1 MTEYFTLLHDKISGN
16 TIFILI
22 WLLICSV
29 TCLVCGRKRKSLI
42 SFEEIMYIMLG
53 CLTLLATSSLFLKA
67 IFWKELQELI
77 GTDIIILEIGL
88 FSSIYIAMSGIAKIF
103 NKTQENLGTSQKPE
117 LEEQDRELLV
127 DLIQHG
133 GATLKQIIIK
143 TNRIGQEKNVR
154 SSLKNLEELGYIKRV
169 TYNGDGE
176 NEIFTPSRIALQNF
190 YSILKRK

>member
-1 MTEYFTLLHDKISGN
+1 MPHACCRIT
-16 TIFILI
+16 
-22 WLLICSV
+22 
-29 TCLVCGRKRKSLI
+29 R
-42 SFEEIMYIMLG
+42 
-53 CLTLLATSSLFLKA
+53 LATECHPECRTAKLKT
-67 IFWKELQELI
+67 FKTLHP
-77 GTDIIILEIGL
+77 
-88 FSSIYIAMSGIAKIF
+88 IAMSGIAKIF

-169 TYNGDGE
+169 TYNGDRE

>member
-1 MTEYFTLLHDKISGN
+1 
-16 TIFILI
+16 
-22 WLLICSV
+22 
-29 TCLVCGRKRKSLI
+29 
-42 SFEEIMYIMLG
+42 MYIMLG

-127 DLIQHG
+127 DLIQLG
-133 GATLKQIIIK
+133 GVTLKQIIIK
-143 TNRIGQEKNVR
+143 TNRIGQEKDVR
-154 SSLKNLEELGYIKRV
+154 SGLKNLEELGYIKRV
-169 TYNGDGE
+169 TYNGDRE

>member
-1 MTEYFTLLHDKISGN
+1 
-16 TIFILI
+16 
-22 WLLICSV
+22 
-29 TCLVCGRKRKSLI
+29 
-42 SFEEIMYIMLG
+42 
-53 CLTLLATSSLFLKA
+53 LKA

-127 DLIQHG
+127 DLIQLG
-133 GATLKQIIIK
+133 GVTLKQIIIK
-143 TNRIGQEKNVR
+143 TNRIGQEKDVR
-154 SSLKNLEELGYIKRV
+154 SGLKNLEELGYIKRV
-169 TYNGDGE
+169 TYNGDRE

>member
-1 MTEYFTLLHDKISGN
+1 M
-16 TIFILI
+16 
-22 WLLICSV
+22 
-29 TCLVCGRKRKSLI
+29 
-42 SFEEIMYIMLG
+42 
-53 CLTLLATSSLFLKA
+53 KA

-127 DLIQHG
+127 DLIQLG
-133 GATLKQIIIK
+133 GVTLKQIIIK
-143 TNRIGQEKNVR
+143 TNRIGQEKDVR
-154 SSLKNLEELGYIKRV
+154 SGLKNLEELGYIKRV
-169 TYNGDGE
+169 TYNGDRE